1 MRKPPLDEEPRSISP
16 ANQPALNEV
25 LQILC
30 AQSDEMPTLCQQLRE
45 LQNDVSAMAAV
56 RSVSP
61 APSGSSDRSDSS
73 AKGHTQDPKITPP
86 DLFYGKIS
94 EFQNFLAQC
103 TLMLTLCSISYN
115 SDYKRVFFV
124 ISNLRGVPLTW
135 ARKIISDE
143 EHPLRNNYAAFIAAL
158 TNIYG
163 DRAYELECEDKLSH
177 LIQTGSA
184 ASYAQAFQSLATPLG
199 IDDKSQCLMFYGGL
213 NDKVKKA
220 IIIAGRAKNIQSL
233 INQAINF
240 DQMLYQQTRRQ
251 RKREPQ
257 DDFPYPNR
265 KRQNDHT
272 TNKAPVPRSPTTS
285 SPPRVPSPNARI
297 PRFRPHLTLKQREH
311 RRQNKLCAYCG
322 DSEHEVGACHRAPK
336 GDNIARPLA
345 NLSNPPSSSPLLYP
359 VPVRPSSAPP
369 NSENWKSQPSRM

>member
-1 MRKPPLDEEPRSISP
+1 MLPKRCSQPVKEIPLDEEPRSISP
-16 ANQPALNEV
+16 ANQPALDEI
-25 LQILC
+25 LQILH
-30 AQSDEMPTLCQQLRE
+30 AQSDEMRTLRQQFRE
-45 LQNDVSAMAAV
+45 LQNDVSATAAAY
-56 RSVSP
+56 STSH
-61 APSGSSDRSDSS
+61 ALSGYSDRSDSS

-103 TLMLTLCSISYN
+103 TLTLTLCPISYN

-135 ARKIISDE
+135 ALKVISDE
-143 EHPLRNNYAAFIAAL
+143 EHSLRNSYAAFLAAL

-163 DRAYELECEDKLSH
+163 DRAYELECEDKLNH

-220 IIIAGRAKNIQSL
+220 IIITGRAKNIQSL

-251 RKREPQ
+251 RKHEPQ

-265 KRQNDHT
+265 KHKTIILQT
-272 TNKAPVPRSPTTS
+272 K
-285 SPPRVPSPNARI
+285 
-297 PRFRPHLTLKQREH
+297 
-311 RRQNKLCAYCG
+311 
-322 DSEHEVGACHRAPK
+322 
-336 GDNIARPLA
+336 RPLCDPQ
-345 NLSNPPSSSPLLYP
+345 L
-359 VPVRPSSAPP
+359 
-369 NSENWKSQPSRM
+369 